1 MDIVGSLRDRVACSA
16 SDRQGSNLE
25 SCVWRAV
32 SSHHLQEVSL
42 ILYLHKGGL
51 KLHSFHFSLDDCC
64 NSLTR
69 KESEEIHVE
78 EEEDEVGG

>member
-1 MDIVGSLRDRVACSA
+1 MDIVGSLRDRVAGSA

-32 SSHHLQEVSL
+32 PSHHPQEVS
-42 ILYLHKGGL
+42 LYLHKGGL